1 MAWTE
6 SSVNGY
12 TVLEETGLTIA
23 DNEGG
28 DTEYV
33 TVSSVI
39 DTGLYPGWEDNKFP
53 VMVKVTTAGGG
64 AGVMDAFLQTS
75 HQSAATGDTFGG
87 SSVTPLWAD
96 ATSAQDLTATCLVNA
111 TTSNTGQIDASSV
124 KAPYARIALKVAS
137 TTDIVNSNGRCT
149 ITVCIPGDKA
159 TKIAT
164 IGGIGA
170 DPS

>member
-1 MAWTE
+1 
-6 SSVNGY
+6 
-12 TVLEETGLTIA
+12 
-23 DNEGG
+23 
-28 DTEYV
+28 
-33 TVSSVI
+33 
-39 DTGLYPGWEDNKFP
+39 
-53 VMVKVTTAGGG
+53 MVKVTTAGGG

-111 TTSNTGQIDASSV
+111 TTSNTGQIDASDV

-137 TTDIVNSNGRCT
+137 TTDIANSNGRCT
-149 ITVCIPGDKA
+149 ITVAIPGGQA
-159 TKIAT
+159 SEILSV
-164 IGGIGA
+164 GGIGA

>member
-12 TVLEETGLTIA
+12 TILEEAGLTIA

-39 DTGLYPGWEDNKFP
+39 DTGKYPGWEGAKFP

-111 TTSNTGQIDASSV
+111 TTSNTGQIDASDV

-137 TTDIVNSNGRCT
+137 TTDIANSNGRCT
-149 ITVCIPGDKA
+149 ITVAIPGGQA
-159 TKIAT
+159 SEILSV
-164 IGGIGA
+164 GGIGV